1 MKFILGKKL
10 EMSQIFDENGKVVP
24 ITLVEALSCY
34 VVQVK
39 TKEKDG
45 YQAVQVGFG
54 EVKKK
59 KVKKPQKGHIKKAN
73 LKNNFGGFKEF
84 RDIDLKVGDK
94 IDLSVF
100 EEGDKVMVSG
110 VSKGKGFQ
118 GVVKRHGFSGMPA
131 SHGTK
136 HCLRAPGSIGSAWP
150 QRVFKGKKMAGRMGC
165 EKVAIQGLKI
175 AKIDMENGLI
185 AIKGAVPG
193 RKGTLLEIVGPG
205 EIKLVKE
212 EKVEKK
218 EEKIKEKKENKKKAE
233 K

>member
-10 EMSQIFDENGKVVP
+10 GMSQFFGEDGRVMPV
-24 ITLVEALSCY
+24 TLVEAFSCY
-34 VVQVK
+34 VVQIK
-39 TKEKDG
+39 TKENDG

-54 EVKKK
+54 EIKKE

-73 LKNNFGGFKEF
+73 LENNFGGFKEF
-84 RDIDLKVGDK
+84 KEIDLKVGDE
-94 IDLSVF
+94 INISVF
-100 EEGDKVMVSG
+100 SEGDKVKVSG
-110 VSKGKGFQ
+110 ISKGKGFQ

-150 QRVFKGKKMAGRMGC
+150 QKVFKGKKMAGKMGD
-165 EKVAIQGLKI
+165 ERVSVRGLEI
-175 AKIDMENGLI
+175 AKIDVENGII

-193 RKGTLLEIVGPG
+193 RKGTILEIVGPG
-205 EIKLVKE
+205 EIKMVKE

-218 EEKIKEKKENKKKAE
+218 EKVVVKKEK
-233 K
+233 